1 MSDFFK
7 ALAFRAATLSAVWA
21 VLALVLLR
29 TGPGV
34 GAPASSAPASILYR
48 YLRVVKTVHP
58 EAFVSGSFYEW
69 RSVSIYRR
77 VAGIHDGYDI
87 ALPAGAAAPSMWP
100 GRVTRIAYWAPG
112 EWGITVTTGPG
123 GDFPGWASGPARSRA
138 TPKGPAYSVTYGHL
152 LPVVSLGEWIRP
164 GQAVGLVAHDHVD
177 IKMQDQSGA
186 YLDFGQPMA
195 AWPEFLAGLLPA
207 PGPPRGFVAGELWNP
222 WDPAGLSREQARV
235 GEVEKALEAYL
246 AMTRSR
252 VLRQR
257 EDVAQMKTL
266 GPGDM
271 LSRDEW
277 RQWQTTLQVQERE
290 LSRVYKALGQC
301 RAYRDQLLAWS
312 RKAGVK
318 PKPKAVASPG
328 SSPAGASLPSVNPP
342 AVSDA
347 TIRAL
352 LPDLPEVPYPSVPG
366 ISGPIDPVANQALDP
381 IRARAKSALQLY
393 ESGAVARN
401 DRDEAV
407 EQYRLARLHI
417 ILAGSEWARVIWPD
431 LWWTPRH

>member
-1 MSDFFK
+1 MS
-7 ALAFRAATLSAVWA
+7 ALPKGSSEISGAAASRAAAWSVVPAVTLLVVLWSGPVTAAAV
-21 VLALVLLR
+21 
-29 TGPGV
+29 
-34 GAPASSAPASILYR
+34 SSTPVSILYR

-69 RSVSIYRR
+69 RAVSIYRR

-123 GDFPGWASGPARSRA
+123 GDFPGWTLGPARGRA
-138 TPKGPAYSVTYGHL
+138 APKGPAYSVTYGHL

-186 YLDFGQPMA
+186 YLDFGQPLPA

-222 WDPAGLSREQARV
+222 WDPKGLAREQARV
-235 GEVEKALEAYL
+235 SEVEKALEDYL
-246 AMTRSR
+246 AMSRSR

-257 EDVAQMKTL
+257 DEVAQMKVM
-266 GPGDM
+266 GAGDL

-277 RQWQTTLQVQERE
+277 RQWQTSLQAQEGE
-290 LSRVYKALGQC
+290 LKRIYKALGQC
-301 RAYRDQLLAWS
+301 RAYRDQLLVWS
-312 RKAGVK
+312 RKTGVPAK
-318 PKPKAVASPG
+318 PKPAASVG
-328 SSPAGASLPSVNPP
+328 TV
-342 AVSDA
+342 
-347 TIRAL
+347 RAI

-366 ISGPIDPVANQALDP
+366 ISGPIDPVSNQALDP
-381 IRARAKSALQLY
+381 IKARAQSALQLY

-431 LWWTPRH
+431 LWWTPRP